1 MIDIVQKFKDG
12 VEDEKE
18 SGDGISATKP
28 VFKAKSVDKSD
39 ESGEEADNDIPEE
52 IIEEQPGNILIRFIA
67 NAQKE
72 GKSFSIWNQL
82 TFKLIDLFKLHSY
95 GFVIKRQWIRILVRG
110 RGGV

>member
-18 SGDGISATKP
+18 SGDGISATEP

-52 IIEEQPGNILIRFIA
+52 IIEEPGKILIGINCLFI
-67 NAQKE
+67 
-72 GKSFSIWNQL
+72 FYIVM
-82 TFKLIDLFKLHSY
+82 DL
-95 GFVIKRQWIRILVRG
+95 
-110 RGGV
+110 